1 MYLANYTRP
10 NIAFVI
16 NLLARYS
23 SNPIKRHCNVVKYIL
38 NYLYET
44 IKMRLFYSGLNSQ
57 LIGYVYACYLFDP
70 YKKDITN
77 KLSIYLWRYYNFLE
91 ICQTN
96 INGFFIKSVI
106 NYYNP
111 ESKSRMYMVKVNYPA
126 HKNKIWIVNHWW

>member
-23 SNPIKRHCNVVKYIL
+23 SNPIKKHCNVVKYIL

-77 KLSIYLWRYYNFLE
+77 KLSITYEGTIISWRY
-91 ICQTN
+91 
-96 INGFFIKSVI
+96 
-106 NYYNP
+106 
-111 ESKSRMYMVKVNYPA
+111 VKQILMASSSNQL
-126 HKNKIWIVNHWW
+126 